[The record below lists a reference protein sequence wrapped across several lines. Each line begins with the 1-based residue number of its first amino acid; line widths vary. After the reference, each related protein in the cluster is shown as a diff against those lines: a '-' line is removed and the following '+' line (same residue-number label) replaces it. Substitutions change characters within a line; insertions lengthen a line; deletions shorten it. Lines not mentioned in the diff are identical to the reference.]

1 MLRRRQDD
9 KQLKID
15 DGPELLS
22 RSLLRTEHKVL
33 AEEKLQK
40 HIVEMNVRGD
50 VPQTRELL
58 HNNDMGI
65 YIQV

>member
-1 MLRRRQDD
+1 MLRQRQDD

-15 DGPELLS
+15 DGLELLS

-50 VPQTRELL
+50 VPQTCGQRAAP
-58 HNNDMGI
+58 
-65 YIQV
+65 QQ